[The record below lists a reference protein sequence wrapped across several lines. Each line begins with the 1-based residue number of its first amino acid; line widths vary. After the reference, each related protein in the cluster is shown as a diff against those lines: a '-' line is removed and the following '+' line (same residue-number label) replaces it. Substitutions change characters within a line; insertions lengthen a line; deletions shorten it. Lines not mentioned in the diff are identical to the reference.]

1 MACRSPATPS
11 PTAVR
16 ERLNMLTFT
25 APCIASRIS
34 AAWIAILLGLAGVAS
49 VIAPTFARADE
60 RVSFNADIR
69 PILSAACFKCHGF
82 DESTRQADLRLD
94 IAAGASQVMNS
105 TDLSENMLWER
116 ISSTDED
123 SVMPPP
129 DENRQLTEL
138 EKQLLKRWVE
148 QGGTYQGHWAFEPI
162 AAVEPPTP
170 TDAPAPWQVN
180 PIDGFLFAQMSR
192 HGLAPQAEADRETLI
207 RRVAFTLTGLPPT
220 LEEVDSYL
228 LDTSA
233 DAYERIVD
241 RYLNSQHYGEEMARP
256 WLDIARYGD
265 THGLHLDNVRDIW
278 AYRDWVVNAF
288 NANKPFDEFTIEQ
301 LAGDLLENPT
311 QQQLVATGFNRCNV
325 TTSEGGA
332 INEEFLYR
340 YAVERA
346 STTYES
352 WLGLTGGCAVC
363 HDHKFD
369 PISAKEF
376 YQIYAFYYSS
386 ADPAM
391 DGNISNTPPYL
402 SLPTPAQQQELE
414 HLRELE
420 QASENRWQSAAS
432 ELASAWDQWV
442 ASHTAP
448 ADAQQADAQP
458 ADAQPADAQ
467 SATSKP
473 AASSSAVGASGVYD
487 VWLDDAIPYGATA
500 TNTSRNAEVWLTAD
514 QVEIPMG
521 DRVLEQA
528 FGDFHEQNITG
539 GVVPRVV
546 PQDAQ
551 LEVWL
556 RVDPLHI
563 PQAVMLQ
570 LTTTQGARMFA
581 WGQADALG
589 RGAFDSKHQQ
599 RVGELPSGGQWAKLV
614 LDSATLDLAPGATVD
629 SLKLAQFGGICQW
642 DGLAIRG
649 SAPAVQDPR
658 NSIEAWIAYA
668 KGKNIPVVPKPVADA
683 LKTPAADPDD
693 SQGLQFQI
701 RTQYLKHIAR
711 SVPPP
716 LARSRAD
723 AERNRLAVKLL
734 ADTIP
739 GTLIYGE
746 LPQPREAFVMLRG
759 EYDQPGEAVVPGT
772 PACLPPLRIAG
783 GDATD
788 GTADD
793 AADAAKA
800 DAAPRATRLDLAKW
814 LVRDDQPLTAR
825 VTVNRFWQQ
834 VFGLGLVETSGDFGA
849 QGTPPSHPALLDWL
863 AHDFQQDWD
872 IRRLMRKLVT
882 TAAFRQA
889 SYVAPEAYAK
899 DPKNQWLARGPRIRL
914 AAEQIRDAALA
925 SSGLINLRMG
935 GKPFRSYQP
944 AGIWEPVGYGNS
956 NTRYYLRDQG
966 DDLYRRS
973 LYSFVKR
980 TAPPPFMSNF
990 DAPNRE
996 QVCTRRERSNT
1007 PLQALQLMNDTQH
1020 VEAARALAERILQ
1033 HTATTDGR
1041 IDAMFRTVLAR
1052 YPDAMEHA
1060 QLASALSQFQQRY
1073 AADPQSAQQLIQVG
1087 QSLATQ
1093 TVAADE
1099 LAAYTL
1105 LGNLILNLDEAIT
1118 RN

>member
-1 MACRSPATPS
+1 MRFGAYGIVPVTHCPAS
-11 PTAVR
+11 PTADR
-16 ERLNMLTFT
+16 KRLNMYTLT
-25 APCIASRIS
+25 ASHMS
-34 AAWIAILLGLAGVAS
+34 AAWIALLVGFSWIAS
-49 VIAPTFARADE
+49 AVLPAPTRADE
-60 RVSFNADIR
+60 RLSFNSDIR

-82 DESTRQADLRLD
+82 DENTRQADLRLD
-94 IAAGASQVMNS
+94 IAEDASHVMNS
-105 TDLSENMLWER
+105 ADLSENLLWER
-116 ISSTDED
+116 VASTDED
-123 SVMPPP
+123 YVMPPP
-129 DENRQLTEL
+129 DENRQLTDI
-138 EKQLLKRWVE
+138 EKQLLKRWIE
-148 QGGTYQGHWAFEPI
+148 QGGTFQGHWAFEPI
-162 AAVEPPTP
+162 AAVEPPAP
-170 TDAPAPWQVN
+170 ADAPELWQVN
-180 PIDGFLFAQMSR
+180 PIDAFLFAQMSR
-192 HGLAPQAEADRETLI
+192 RDLAPQAEADRETLI

-220 LEEVDSYL
+220 LEEIDTYL
-228 LDTSA
+228 FDTSPE
-233 DAYERIVD
+233 AYQRMVD
-241 RYLNSQHYGEEMARP
+241 RYFNSPHYGEEMARP

-288 NANKPFDEFTIEQ
+288 NSNKPFDDFTVEQ

-332 INEEFLYR
+332 IDKEFLYR

-346 STTYES
+346 STTYEA

-376 YQIYAFYYSS
+376 YQVYAFYYSA

-402 SLPTPAQQQELE
+402 SLATPAQQQQLD
-414 HLRELE
+414 HLRQLE
-420 QASENRWQSAAS
+420 QASESRWQTAAS
-432 ELASAWDQWV
+432 ELASNWDQWIV
-442 ASHTAP
+442 SQTGAAGSDP
-448 ADAQQADAQP
+448 
-458 ADAQPADAQ
+458 
-467 SATSKP
+467 ATSP
-473 AASSSAVGASGVYD
+473 LATSPLATGPSGVYD
-487 VWLDDAIPYGATA
+487 IWLDDAIPLGATA

-514 QVEIPMG
+514 QMEVPLG

-528 FGDFHEQNITG
+528 YGDFHEQNIKG
-539 GVVPRVV
+539 GVVPRVI

-556 RVDPLHI
+556 RVDSLHV
-563 PQAVMLQ
+563 PQAVMLE
-570 LTTTQGARMFA
+570 LGTSQGVRQFA

-589 RGAFDSKHQQ
+589 RGAFDTKHQQ
-599 RVGELPSGGQWAKLV
+599 RVGDLPESGQWTKMI
-614 LDSATLDLAPGATVD
+614 LDSASLDLAPGATVE
-629 SLKLAQFGGICQW
+629 SMKLAQFGGICQW

-649 SAPAVQDPR
+649 SAPAEQDPR
-658 NSIEAWIAYA
+658 NSIEAWLAYA
-668 KGKNIPVVPKPVADA
+668 KGKSISVVPKPVADA
-683 LKTPAADPDD
+683 LKTPMDDPAD
-693 SQGLQFQI
+693 SEGLQFQI

-711 SVPPP
+711 HVPPP
-716 LARSRAD
+716 LARARAD
-723 AERNRLAVKLL
+723 AARSRLAVTFL
-734 ADTIP
+734 ADSIP
-739 GTLIYGE
+739 GTMIYGE

-759 EYDQPGEAVVPGT
+759 EYDQPGEPVLPGT
-772 PACLPPLRIAG
+772 PSCLPPLRQAESKVATEE
-783 GDATD
+783 GDD
-788 GTADD
+788 NP
-793 AADAAKA
+793 
-800 DAAPRATRLDLAKW
+800 APRATRLDLAQW

-825 VTVNRFWQQ
+825 VTVNRLWQQ

-849 QGTPPSHPALLDWL
+849 QGSPPSHPELLDWL

-872 IRRLMRKLVT
+872 VRRLMGMLVN
-882 TAAFRQA
+882 TAAFKQ
-889 SYVAPEAYAK
+889 SSNVAADDLAK

-973 LYSFVKR
+973 LYSFIKR

-1020 VEAARALAERILQ
+1020 VEAARALAEQVMQ
-1033 HTATTDGR
+1033 HTASTDGR
-1041 IDAMFRTVLAR
+1041 IDRMFRSVLAR
-1052 YPDAMEHA
+1052 YPDSMEHA
-1060 QLASALSQFQQRY
+1060 QLTSVLSEFQQRY
-1073 AADPQSAQQLIQVG
+1073 AADSEAAQQLTHVG
-1087 QSLATQ
+1087 QSPPAKTLA
-1093 TVAADE
+1093 ASE

-1105 LGNLILNLDEAIT
+1105 LANLILNLDEAIT

>member
-1 MACRSPATPS
+1 
-11 PTAVR
+11 
-16 ERLNMLTFT
+16 MLTLT
-25 APCIASRIS
+25 PPCMS
-34 AAWIAILLGLAGVAS
+34 AAWIARIVGLAWVAS
-49 VIAPTFARADE
+49 AIVPLPVRAVE
-60 RVSFNADIR
+60 RLSFNSDIR

-82 DESTRQADLRLD
+82 DENSRQADLRLD
-94 IAAGASQVMNS
+94 IAEGAAQVMDS
-105 TDLSENMLWER
+105 TDLSENLLWER
-116 ISSTDED
+116 VSSTDED

-129 DENRQLTEL
+129 DENRQLTEA
-138 EKQLLKRWVE
+138 EKDLLRRWIE
-148 QGGTYQGHWAFEPI
+148 QGGTFQDHWSFEPI
-162 AAVEPPTP
+162 SVVEPPTP
-170 TDAPAPWQVN
+170 ADAPAQWQVN
-180 PIDGFLFAQMSR
+180 PIDGFLFTQMSR
-192 HGLAPQAEADRETLI
+192 HDLAPQPEADRETLV

-220 LEEVDSYL
+220 LEEVDAFL
-228 LDTSA
+228 LDTSPE
-233 DAYERIVD
+233 AYERMVD
-241 RYLNSQHYGEEMARP
+241 RYLNSPHYGEEMARP

-288 NANKPFDEFTIEQ
+288 NTNKPFDQFTIEQ

-332 INEEFLYR
+332 IDEEFLYR

-346 STTYES
+346 STTYEA

-376 YQIYAFYYSS
+376 YQIYAFYYSA

-402 SLPTPAQQQELE
+402 SLATPAQQQQLE
-414 HLRELE
+414 HLRQLE
-420 QASENRWQSAAS
+420 QASESRWQSAAS
-432 ELASAWDQWV
+432 ELASNWDQWLASQTATV
-442 ASHTAP
+442 AAEAPSAETQPTETQATETQAATAES
-448 ADAQQADAQP
+448 AI
-458 ADAQPADAQ
+458 AQ
-467 SATSKP
+467 SANGP
-473 AASSSAVGASGVYD
+473 RGVYD
-487 VWLDDAIPYGATA
+487 VWLDDAIPHGASA
-500 TNTSRNAEVWLTAD
+500 NNTSRNAEVWLTAE
-514 QVEIPMG
+514 QVEIPVG

-528 FGDFHEQNITG
+528 FGDFHEQNISG
-539 GVVPRVV
+539 GVVPRVI

-556 RVDPLHI
+556 RVDPLHV

-570 LTTTQGARMFA
+570 LNTSQGARQFA

-589 RGAFDSKHQQ
+589 QGAFNTQRKQ
-599 RVGELPSGGQWAKLV
+599 RVADLPEGGQWKKMV
-614 LDSATLDLAPGATVD
+614 LDSASLDLAPGTTVD

-649 SAPAVQDPR
+649 SAPAEQDPR
-658 NSIEAWIAYA
+658 NSFDAWVAYA

-683 LKTPAADPDD
+683 LKTPSDDPAD
-693 SQGLQFQI
+693 SEGLLFQI

-711 SVPPP
+711 HVPPP
-716 LARSRAD
+716 LARARAD
-723 AERNRLAVKLL
+723 AERSRLAVTLL
-734 ADTIP
+734 SDSIP
-739 GTLIYGE
+739 GTMIYGE
-746 LPQPREAFVMLRG
+746 LPQPRDAFVMLRG
-759 EYDQPGEAVVPGT
+759 EYDQPGEAVIPGT
-772 PACLPPLRIAG
+772 PDCLPPLIV
-783 GDATD
+783 
-788 GTADD
+788 ADD
-793 AADAAKA
+793 DSADEASAEP
-800 DAAPRATRLDLAKW
+800 APRATRLDLARW

-834 VFGLGLVETSGDFGA
+834 VFGTGLVETSGDFGA
-849 QGTPPSHPALLDWL
+849 QGSPPSHPELLDWL

-872 IRRLMRKLVT
+872 IRRLMRSLVT
-882 TAAFRQA
+882 TAAFRQS
-889 SYVAPEAYAK
+889 SYIAPEALAK
-899 DPKNQWLARGPRIRL
+899 DPMNRWLARGPRIRL

-966 DDLYRRS
+966 DDIYRRS

-1020 VEAARALAERILQ
+1020 VEAARALAEQVMQ
-1033 HTATTDGR
+1033 HTASTDGR
-1041 IDAMFRTVLAR
+1041 IDSMFRTVLAR
-1052 YPDAMEHA
+1052 YPDTMELA
-1060 QLASALSQFQQRY
+1060 QLNSVLAQFQQRFS
-1073 AADPQSAQQLIQVG
+1073 ADPQAARELTHVG
-1087 QSLATQ
+1087 QSQPTETLA
-1093 TVAADE
+1093 ANE

-1105 LGNLILNLDEAIT
+1105 LANLILNLDESIT